1 MKQDVRPIKNLSEIK
16 RVLKYLKNYNEFG
29 IRNFMM
35 FSIGMNCVLRIS
47 DIVNLKYSD
56 VYTNKGKV
64 KKYLRIRE
72 IKTGKIKELL
82 LIHAKNDLVEYKRW
96 LDNFINS
103 QPDKYMAPLKNNEK
117 MIVGTGKNAKEV
129 NKNDYWLFPSSQ
141 HPTQHVSEKTFY
153 KAMKQVSKATGVEHL
168 GTHTPRKTGAYLFYR
183 GGFDDVLRDK
193 DIHPSN
199 DIALAMKTLNH
210 SSEGITLNY
219 LGLEQE
225 SINQRVAENS
235 AFNINI

>member
-82 LIHAKNDLVEYKRW
+82 LIHAKNDLV
-96 LDNFINS
+96 
-103 QPDKYMAPLKNNEK
+103 
-117 MIVGTGKNAKEV
+117 
-129 NKNDYWLFPSSQ
+129 
-141 HPTQHVSEKTFY
+141 
-153 KAMKQVSKATGVEHL
+153 
-168 GTHTPRKTGAYLFYR
+168 
-183 GGFDDVLRDK
+183 
-193 DIHPSN
+193 
-199 DIALAMKTLNH
+199 
-210 SSEGITLNY
+210 
-219 LGLEQE
+219 
-225 SINQRVAENS
+225 
-235 AFNINI
+235 

>member
-1 MKQDVRPIKNLSEIK
+1 MKQDVRPIKNLSEVRK
-16 RVLKYLKNYNEFG
+16 VLKYLKNSSTFG

-56 VYTNKGKV
+56 VYTAKGKP

-82 LIHAKNDLVEYKRW
+82 LIHAKNDLIEYQRW
-96 LDNFINS
+96 LKDFINS
-103 QPDKYMAPLKNNEK
+103 QPDKYMQPLKSNET
-117 MIVGTGKNAKEV
+117 ITVGTGKNAKEV
-129 NKNDYWLFPSSQ
+129 KKNDKWLFPSTQ

-153 KAMKQVSKATGVEHL
+153 KAMRQASQATGVEHL

-183 GGFDDVLRDK
+183 GGFDDVLK
-193 DIHPSN
+193 QSGKQPNN

-225 SINQRVAENS
+225 SINKRVAENN
-235 AFNINI
+235 AFDIDL